1 MRRYSEVVIS
11 RHKLIGL
18 SFIFG
23 LLFGF
28 LAAYGLITEQAFVPR
43 SIAETATEN
52 YSLKREDSP
61 KLFWFYTGLTI
72 LLAST
77 CFLFI
82 TQIPSDSELERLRQE
97 RRRGIR
103 KPWFTKN
110 DE

>member
-1 MRRYSEVVIS
+1 MGRYSEIVLS
-11 RHKLIGL
+11 RRKLIGL
-18 SFIFG
+18 SIIFG
-23 LLFGF
+23 LSFGI

-52 YSLKREDSP
+52 YSLRREDSP
-61 KLFWFYTGLTI
+61 ELYWFYTGLII

-77 CFLFI
+77 CILFI

-103 KPWFTKN
+103 KPWFTKS